1 MADTPKTPAE
11 LAEQLLQAMKIV
23 SDSSLN
29 QISFDKTEICTIL
42 GKENESANNNCYFV
56 TNGSMRFKA
65 YVPQSTDGKQV
76 KYKKDDSVR
85 VSIPNGD
92 YTKKK
97 IIEGLSVDEDND
109 NPTIF
114 VSPLETMLEITDS
127 IVPETEASQTYGLTA
142 NGSVD
147 EICLWS
153 ADFDGDKKYR
163 DIQNSDI
170 CDSIALKADFKTVF
184 ANSNV
189 IKGHYGLRL
198 DLYFHTADNED
209 DGFYN
214 VNQHSVYLDSA
225 NMFGNPYS
233 FLIYST
239 QAIKFSIKDFGI
251 LKCANLYF
259 YQKKDF
265 EKLNDK
271 GIKEIIPSK
280 KFNNKSD
287 KYYEARTALKLLVE
301 EKDSE
306 EYKSILTEAN
316 AIAEEL
322 IELCSL
328 KQENGDYEIKDGE
341 IIIPYKSLELD
352 NNLLVKNL
360 YLSFGSDI
368 VDIDDN
374 VFKIF
379 CNDDLSYNED
389 AIATTESIDDY
400 KELGLLWYNKDEN
413 GKYVGFSDGI
423 YDEDYDEIEYIK
435 SSSADARLLA
445 QKGRD
450 CPYDFAG
457 LTLAANL
464 QDEKQ
469 LYSEIYN
476 LINKDL
482 YNELRAFESR
492 FKSVIDVEPTIKNAF
507 DNILIN
513 NETDGHDSLSEFLAY
528 FEEQQ
533 KYFIEQYEKVLL
545 FAKAWQNAKLLGESK
560 PVLPEGITSKSINT
574 YANGIQMTTI
584 IYNWVKR
591 ISPDESNLD
600 YKYNLF
606 KPLSNII
613 NSKYQS
619 FQSIYDSFTYR
630 INSVYKKITEKADKI
645 SEMVKQI
652 EGKKEADVS
661 YLSWYLF
668 EKDKNDDNEY
678 YIERKDYDFKEYA
691 SVTEQEEN
699 KLKNDNRYCVYWFR
713 YQPNAATPDEEPRIL
728 DKKWKR
734 ITVNEKVNGRN
745 ITNLGVPLLSLKG
758 EDGEN
763 YNEKRDTDEILGIN
777 LDTTIKTE
785 KIKAVL
791 YYNHTKYESNEI
803 EFTNL
808 NPYTEQDAAD
818 QNGALY
824 IEHGENS
831 KDSYQSYGV
840 NNCLNNAADSYTTR
854 YLKIRFDG
862 KQGKDEYLNDAQV
875 FWYMPRN
882 STMLTYDLDDY
893 GTDFTNDTI
902 DTTERLIVKITKN
915 LSSAEKTLITNSKWV
930 EGTQEVEW
938 KDQNGVTWRFEGI
951 SSDNKIL
958 YFNRGSNNLG
968 KYTSVSLPSS
978 LKWDYIENKVNKTL
992 ELSCDSS
999 WEMIQKSDVSI
1010 DRYYCFYRT
1019 INENADSRLF
1029 PYHISD
1035 YYSASFSQNEIICK
1049 VIPKGSTTTLEASII
1064 FTFSSYGTSGTDYTL
1079 VIAPTGTRAAVDPNY
1094 KDDLNNNLVLQA
1106 KLYDYKNEEIVFK
1119 DDEKIDLTCSWVGD
1133 DKLSP
1138 YNCLVADN
1146 KIAITI
1152 AQVSDGEGGLENDT
1166 ADMQY
1171 YGVLKSE
1178 IDVTVAPEKV
1188 PTEEDTD
1195 EDGNPIFPPTE
1206 NKNSRKVTLT
1216 TFTVIPY
1223 MNGNYFVEGP
1233 SIVVYD
1239 GQGANPTY
1247 YKNPFR
1253 IFNSITKKELT
1264 EVSWS
1269 IGYYKETGWFLNSI
1283 TDGKIPDKINNNG
1296 TLVDN
1301 PETKYRLSYNFM
1313 PTLGKN
1319 NELIPCNMFIG
1330 NTDLYPV
1337 VMCKDGAG
1345 TVIWAQPIYL
1355 MQNRYPSAMVNSW
1368 DGSFQIDEENGTV
1381 MSTMLGAGRK
1391 NTNNKFEGI
1400 LMGNVYQA
1408 TGDNATDIGLYG
1420 FHDGAQSFNFNIDGT
1435 AFLGK
1440 AGHGRIV
1447 FNGNEGTIKSA
1458 GYDTGEGM
1466 LIDLDDNF
1474 INAKGNFILTAGDS
1488 LKKSDGYLALSSG
1501 GKYAIT
1507 DTINGHFSEDWRII
1521 AGDKFAVDGS
1531 GFFTASNAN
1540 ITGTITTNNITATYG
1555 TIGDFYLENGALYTN
1570 SRKTVDEKRYHGVH
1584 LSSDGISVV
1593 AKGGTSY
1600 FMANTN
1606 SNLLEFTGKIV
1617 AGSGEIAGWE
1627 IESDYLGFFTTSGD
1641 GTNEFFLS
1649 RKGKKLWVPVA
1660 GKEMTC
1666 LCDFGGMFA
1675 IDTTGSL
1682 YADNAN
1688 ISGIINATEGGHIG
1702 KWYIDSSGNLKS
1714 DSGLVT
1720 LNGTTGEIKG
1730 SSISGSSISGSSITS
1745 TGSNKAFTLDNEGK
1759 CIIKN
1764 GEIEDYLHINGKIYI
1779 GDKASS
1785 SYLISGQEEQ
1795 IRVEG
1800 DAVFNGEIVL
1810 NGEERNIYLSSKKK
1824 KGARLNAIGQDQA
1837 VLIGMTG
1844 VFLKGY
1850 GYYQNT
1856 ETIKQTSNGIN
1867 LRSQTNVYIAAGS
1880 DLDGSG
1886 DKNGD
1891 IVLEANEIYVK
1902 INGANKISLS
1912 DYIKNIE

>member
-56 TNGSMRFKA
+56 SNGSMRFKA
-65 YVPQSTDGKQV
+65 YVPQSTDSKQIR
-76 KYKKDDSVR
+76 YKKDDSVR

-142 NGSVD
+142 NGSID

-170 CDSIALKADFKTVF
+170 CDSIALKADFKTIF

-198 DLYFHTADNED
+198 DLYFHTADN
-209 DGFYN
+209 DGDEFYN

-251 LKCANLYF
+251 LKGANLYF

-265 EKLNDK
+265 ERLNDR
-271 GIKEIIPSK
+271 GIKETVPS
-280 KFNNKSD
+280 N
-287 KYYEARTALKLLVE
+287 V
-301 EKDSE
+301 
-306 EYKSILTEAN
+306 
-316 AIAEEL
+316 
-322 IELCSL
+322 
-328 KQENGDYEIKDGE
+328 
-341 IIIPYKSLELD
+341 LD

-379 CNDDLSYNED
+379 CNNDLSYNKD
-389 AIATTESIDDY
+389 AIATTESVDDY
-400 KELGLLWYNKDEN
+400 KELGLLWYNKDED

-423 YDEDYDEIEYIK
+423 YDENYDEIEYIK
-435 SSSADARLLA
+435 NSSADARLLA
-445 QKGRD
+445 QKGRN

-560 PVLPEGITSKSINT
+560 PSLPEGITSKSINT
-574 YANGIQMTTI
+574 YGDGIQMTTI

-645 SEMVKQI
+645 SEMVKWI
-652 EGKKEADVS
+652 KGKKEADVS

-678 YIERKDYDFKEYA
+678 YIERKDYNFKEYA
-691 SVTEQEEN
+691 SVTGQEEN

-713 YQPNAATPDEEPRIL
+713 YQPNAALPDEEPRIL

-758 EDGEN
+758 EDGKN

-824 IEHGENS
+824 IEHSENS

-840 NNCLNNAADSYTTR
+840 NNYLNNAADSYTTR

-875 FWYMPRN
+875 FWYIPRN

-893 GTDFTNDTI
+893 GTNFTNDTI

-930 EGTQEVEW
+930 EGTQEAEW
-938 KDQNGVTWRFEGI
+938 KDQNGVTWRFEEI
-951 SSDNKIL
+951 SSDNKTL

-978 LKWDYIENKVNKTL
+978 LKWDYVENKVNKTL
-992 ELSCDSS
+992 ELSCNSS

-1010 DRYYCFYRT
+1010 DGYYCFYRT
-1019 INENADSRLF
+1019 INKNADSRLF

-1049 VIPKGSTTTLEASII
+1049 VIPKGSTTTLEANIV

-1106 KLYDYKNEEIVFK
+1106 KLYDYKNEEIIFK
-1119 DDEKIDLTCSWVGD
+1119 DDEKIGLTCSWIGN

-1152 AQVSDGEGGLENDT
+1152 AQVPDGEGGLENDT

-1171 YGVLKSE
+1171 YGILKSE
-1178 IDVTVAPEKV
+1178 IDVTVAPEKD
-1188 PTEEDTD
+1188 PIEDTD
-1195 EDGNPIFPPTE
+1195 EDGNLIFPPTE

-1239 GQGANPTY
+1239 SQGANPTY

-1313 PTLGKN
+1313 PALGKN

-1337 VMCKDGAG
+1337 VICKDRAG

-1368 DGSFQIDEENGTV
+1368 DGSFQIDEENGTI

-1391 NTNNKFEGI
+1391 TTNNTFEGI

-1474 INAKGNFILTAGDS
+1474 IDAKGNFILTAGDS
-1488 LKKSDGYLALSSG
+1488 LTKSNGYLALSSG

-1507 DTINGHFSEDWRII
+1507 DIINEHSSNDWRII

-1531 GFFTASNAN
+1531 GFFTASNAD
-1540 ITGTITTNNITATYG
+1540 ITGKITATEIDAKKG
-1555 TIGDFYLENGALYTN
+1555 KIGDFTLDENGALYTN

-1584 LSSDGISVV
+1584 LSGDGISVV

-1600 FMANTN
+1600 FIANTN
-1606 SNLLEFTGKIV
+1606 SNLLEFTGKIF
-1617 AGSGEIAGWE
+1617 AGSGEVAGWN
-1627 IESDYLGFFTTSGD
+1627 IEQNYFGKTGGVSNT
-1641 GTNEFFLS
+1641 FFLS
-1649 RKGKKLWVPVA
+1649 QSGLNAYWNDKVTPVKNDIVGGKPWFMYFKGSFGVNTDGKLYATGADISGAIHATSGSFNGTITTNNITATFGDITNCTLGTCNLTNTCSFSGQLNGA
-1660 GKEMTC
+1660 GLINLHNNEKVYGTLFETN
-1666 LCDFGGMFA
+1666 A
-1675 IDTTGSL
+1675 IDG
-1682 YADNAN
+1682 DVVN
-1688 ISGIINATEGGHIG
+1688 
-1702 KWYIDSSGNLKS
+1702 
-1714 DSGLVT
+1714 
-1720 LNGTTGEIKG
+1720 
-1730 SSISGSSISGSSITS
+1730 SGSIRLLLYHRANFNPNLPEENAGQVYPGLPNYVRSKIEMRAYDTDGPVM
-1745 TGSNKAFTLDNEGK
+1745 TL
-1759 CIIKN
+1759 
-1764 GEIEDYLHINGKIYI
+1764 
-1779 GDKASS
+1779 ASHH
-1785 SYLISGQEEQ
+1785 
-1795 IRVEG
+1795 
-1800 DAVFNGEIVL
+1800 
-1810 NGEERNIYLSSKKK
+1810 IYLSGTIHDETSIITDSDKNLKNTIQK
-1824 KGARLNAIGQDQA
+1824 LPLAYSTFFDQLNPVTFKLNNGTSNRTHIGFVAQEVGEALKEVSIDTKNFAGLCISNQDTEKEKWGLRYEEFIALNTWQIQKLKSRVA
-1837 VLIGMTG
+1837 ELENELQI
-1844 VFLKGY
+1844 LKGEK
-1850 GYYQNT
+1850 G
-1856 ETIKQTSNGIN
+1856 
-1867 LRSQTNVYIAAGS
+1867 LC
-1880 DLDGSG
+1880 
-1886 DKNGD
+1886 
-1891 IVLEANEIYVK
+1891 
-1902 INGANKISLS
+1902 
-1912 DYIKNIE
+1912 